1 MCRAFGQTVEASN
14 SLASFLPPLF
24 ATHRVRFHQ
33 TGSETARCLSVPMQ
47 SRFVV
52 VVVAVL
58 GRAFSGRF
66 LLSGRSPPA
75 ATVRLVR
82 SAAAAAAAALLLR
95 GMRYRISTNG

>member
-14 SLASFLPPLF
+14 SLASFLPPLSG
-24 ATHRVRFHQ
+24 THRVRFHQ
-33 TGSETARCLSVPMQ
+33 TGSETATCLSVPMQ
-47 SRFVV
+47 SRF